1 MASECLQGFRAENEF
16 YLNKIHKSIAS
27 RVSDYIYILKVIYSQ
42 IFDEFI
48 HNIGMSKG
56 NSRDSKK
63 KSSLLQVQHLSQT
76 VEK

>member
-1 MASECLQGFRAENEF
+1 MAFECLQGFRAENEF

-48 HNIGMSKG
+48 HNIGMNKS
-56 NSRDSKK
+56 SRDSKK
-63 KSSLLQVQHLSQT
+63 KSSLL
-76 VEK
+76 